1 MKIIFFDGNCPMC
14 HSWVKRLINW
24 DKSKIF
30 KFAPLE
36 SETARNYLS
45 PILPEYIKEDTIV
58 YYDNGKTY
66 LRSEAALRIIKELGF
81 PYSFLSIGLT
91 VPKAIRDSVYRW
103 VANRRYKFG
112 ERYESCPLPS
122 VDWRDRFLS

>member
-1 MKIIFFDGNCPMC
+1 MC

-36 SETARNYLS
+36 SEVARNYLS
-45 PILPEYIKEDTIV
+45 SILPDYIKEDTIV

-66 LRSEAALRIIKELGF
+66 LRSEAALSIIKELGF
-81 PYSFLSIGLT
+81 PFNLLSVGLT
-91 VPKAIRDSVYRW
+91 IPKAIRDSVYRW

-112 ERYESCPLPS
+112 ERYENCPLPP
-122 VDWRDRFLS
+122 VEWRDRFLN